1 MPVNHVAEQVFG
13 IAGTVCWTG
22 QIIPQIWKSWREKS
36 TEGLSPWLM
45 LIWGISSVFLG
56 VFVIVQDLNIPLI
69 VQPQV
74 FGFLSMLSWCQASL
88 IQTTIQ
94 FPSVDVLGLQC
105 LYYGYRFPLRKV
117 APIFLLII
125 ALLGGFEAGMVF
137 AIRPAVDNGNQRPV
151 TFFGIMTS
159 ILLAAGLLPQY
170 WEIIRFPEVK
180 GISLPFIT
188 IDTLGGVFSLLS
200 LVFREKFDVLGGVAY
215 SLVVVLDGIVI
226 ILALILNPRAER
238 RRKRLAQENEE
249 HESQLATVV
258 NGTADEQFGGEADP
272 GIASRQQSTSSKQS
286 RARTEIEKDDEATT
300 LSNDVHEKS

>member
-45 LIWGISSVFLG
+45 LIWGISAVFLG
-56 VFVIVQDLNIPLI
+56 VFVIVQDLNIPLL

-74 FGFLSMLSWCQASL
+74 FGFLSMLSWC
-88 IQTTIQ
+88 
-94 FPSVDVLGLQC
+94 QC

-170 WEIIRFPEVK
+170 WEIIRFREVK

-238 RRKRLAQENEE
+238 RRRRLAQENEE
-249 HESQLATVV
+249 HESQLTTVV
-258 NGTADEQFGGEADP
+258 NGTADEQFGGEVDS
-272 GIASRQQSTSSKQS
+272 GTASRQQSASSKQK
-286 RARTEIEKDDEATT
+286 RARTEIEKDDETTT

>member
-1 MPVNHVAEQVFG
+1 MPVNHAAEQAFG
-13 IAGTVCWTG
+13 IVGTVCWTG

-74 FGFLSMLSWCQASL
+74 FGFLSMLSWCQ
-88 IQTTIQ
+88 
-94 FPSVDVLGLQC
+94 C
-105 LYYGYRFPLRKV
+105 LYYGYKFPLRKV

-125 ALLGGFEAGMVF
+125 ASLGGFEAGMIF

-170 WEIIRFPEVK
+170 WEIIRFREVK

-215 SLVVVLDGIVI
+215 SLVVVMDSIVI

-238 RRKRLAQENEE
+238 RRRLAQENEE

-258 NGTADEQFGGEADP
+258 SSPADEQQYGGEVDS
-272 GIASRQQSTSSKQS
+272 GIASCQQSTSTKQS
-286 RARTEIEKDDEATT
+286 RARTEIEKDDETT
-300 LSNDVHEKS
+300 TFPNDVHVKS